1 MRAAIVTTDDP
12 RVAWDTDRPFLES
25 AFGALGIE
33 ASHPYWWDRAVNW
46 DAFDIV
52 IVRSPWDYNERL
64 PEFLTWLEAMK
75 DVARCHNPAP
85 LMRWNLDKHYLGDLA
100 DQGVATIAT
109 IYASTV
115 EEVATALAG
124 CGGAEAVVK
133 PVVSAGSR
141 LTGRFAVDDDRALA
155 LAGAIVADGQ
165 SVMVQPFVSSV
176 AEAGET
182 SVVVFDGLA
191 SHAFHKGPILAS
203 GGGFVDGAYDEK
215 VTPAALTDDLRAA
228 ASVAESAT
236 RAISTAR
243 GWTER
248 RVPLLY
254 ARYDF
259 VTLSDGTRALLEAEL
274 IEPTFCLWTDAGAPT
289 RFAQAVHRRISR
301 FPGR

>member
-12 RVAWDTDRPFLES
+12 RVAWDTDRPFLQS
-25 AFGALGIE
+25 ALGARGIE
-33 ASHPYWWDRAVNW
+33 ASHPYWWDLSVDW

-52 IVRSPWDYNERL
+52 IVRSPWDYHERR
-64 PEFLTWLEAMK
+64 PEFLAWLEVMD
-75 DVARCHNPAP
+75 DVTACHNPARV
-85 LMRWNLDKHYLGDLA
+85 MRWNLDKHYLGDLA

-109 IYASTV
+109 RYA
-115 EEVATALAG
+115 ATLDEAAAALAG
-124 CGGAEAVVK
+124 CGRAEAVVK

-155 LAGAIVADGQ
+155 LAAAIVAEGQ
-165 SVMVQPFVSSV
+165 SVMVQPFVASV

-203 GGGFVDGAYDEK
+203 GGGFVDGAYEEK
-215 VTPAALTDDLRAA
+215 ITPAPLTDDLRAA

-236 RAISTAR
+236 RALSTDR
-243 GWTER
+243 GWTAPS
-248 RVPLLY
+248 VPLLY

-259 VTLSDGTRALLEAEL
+259 VTLPDGTRALLEAEL

-289 RFAQAVHRRISR
+289 RLAEAVHRRIR
-301 FPGR
+301 